1 MSINSQL
8 SAADIKSIKRLAE
21 EAACLRGMLAAV
33 DLTSA
38 HLQEGMLIACSN
50 FAADIGSAVNAIL
63 ARYAE

>member
-1 MSINSQL
+1 MSAKSQL
-8 SAADIKSIKRLAE
+8 SAADIKIIKRLAD
-21 EAACLRGMLAAV
+21 EAECLRGVLAAV
-33 DLTSA
+33 DLATA